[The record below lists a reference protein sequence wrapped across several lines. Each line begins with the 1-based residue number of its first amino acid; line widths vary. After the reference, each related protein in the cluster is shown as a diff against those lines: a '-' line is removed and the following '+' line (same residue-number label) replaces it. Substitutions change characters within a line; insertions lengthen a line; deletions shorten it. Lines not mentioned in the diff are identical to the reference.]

1 MMELK
6 FRKKKQN
13 TKGIQF
19 RLDPITSKNLNSM
32 RAYYSK
38 KADRRVTNGEIIK
51 QLINNHYEEI
61 I

>member
-1 MMELK
+1 MELK

-19 RLDPITSKNLNSM
+19 RLDPITSKNLNNM